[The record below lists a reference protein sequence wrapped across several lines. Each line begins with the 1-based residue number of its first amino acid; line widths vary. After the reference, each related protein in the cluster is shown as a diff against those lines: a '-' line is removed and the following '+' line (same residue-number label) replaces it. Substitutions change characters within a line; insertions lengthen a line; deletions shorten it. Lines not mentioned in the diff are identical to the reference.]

1 MHIRKTRSWELPD
14 SAVTPEAD
22 YLRRREFLRT
32 VGLALA
38 ATPFFAFGGS
48 RSDNWLP

>member
-1 MHIRKTRSWELPD
+1 MQIHKTRSWELPD

-32 VGLALA
+32 FGLALA
-38 ATPFFAFGGS
+38 ATRLFASGGS
-48 RSDNWLP
+48 RSEGWLP

>member
-22 YLRRREFLRT
+22 YLRRREFLRHFRT
-32 VGLALA
+32 RSRRHRL
-38 ATPFFAFGGS
+38 FAFGGT
-48 RSDNWLP
+48 RSDSWLP